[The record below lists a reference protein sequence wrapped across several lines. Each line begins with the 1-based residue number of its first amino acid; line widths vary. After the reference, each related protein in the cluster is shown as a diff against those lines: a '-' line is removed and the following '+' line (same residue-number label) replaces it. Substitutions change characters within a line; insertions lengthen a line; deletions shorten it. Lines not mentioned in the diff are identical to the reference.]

1 MFFLFLGAREVFESP
16 ELERFAQALETLQRR
31 YPAITLGQLTTL
43 LKVGL
48 APQREGENVSVSDI
62 VDRSHGQAYPT
73 IARQIDLLGSGAGSN
88 PGLQL
93 IDKAV
98 DPTDRRG
105 RYVAI
110 SERGKMLLQELDLIL
125 APEIIERIAPVA
137 KAEAE
142 TKP

>member
-16 ELERFAQALETLQRR
+16 ELERFAQALETIQRR

-43 LKVGL
+43 LKAGL
-48 APQREGENVSVSDI
+48 APQKEGEFVSVSDI
-62 VDRSHGQAYPT
+62 VARSHGQPYPT
-73 IARQIDLLGSGAGSN
+73 IARQIDLLGSGTGKN

-98 DPTDRRG
+98 DPNDRRG

-110 SERGKMLLQELDLIL
+110 SARGKMLLQELDLIL
-125 APEIIERIAPVA
+125 APDIIERVAPA
-137 KAEAE
+137 GKEEAQ

>member
-16 ELERFAQALETLQRR
+16 ELERFAHVLQTIQRR
-31 YPAITLGQLTTL
+31 YPAITLGQLATL

-48 APQREGENVSVSDI
+48 TPQLEGEYVSVSDI
-62 VDRSHGQAYPT
+62 VARSHGQAYPT
-73 IARQIDLLGSGAGSN
+73 IARQIDLLGSGAGNS

-98 DPTDRRG
+98 DPNDRRG

-125 APEIIERIAPVA
+125 APDIIESIAP
-137 KAEAE
+137 AEKPEME